1 MSGPYLAANG
11 TRVVTLDLAVPFYG
25 APTADVA
32 LATGAPLTSPVSL
45 TIANLTLSMS
55 VMLDP
60 FTGKPRVRTFAGVT
74 HARLVGG
81 AGSWPTRVSLAPYRA
96 PTGSTVLLSKVLADL
111 ATATGSSAATRE
123 RVRLAAGLDRSLGSF
138 FVPETGAPAGRLLAM
153 LAGTLWWIDATG
165 TTQIATTRTGA
176 AIRTPASIEGYD
188 GGRAWVTVATEDV
201 AGWTPG
207 ATYASQTIQT
217 GVTVEAVRVRAG
229 GEGKLR
235 IEALVA

>member
-1 MSGPYLAANG
+1 MTGPYLAANG
-11 TRVVTLDLAVPFYG
+11 ARVVTLDAAFPYLG

-32 LATGAPLTSPVSL
+32 LATGASLSSPVAL
-45 TIANLTLSMS
+45 TVGNLTVSMS

-60 FTGKPRVRTFAGVT
+60 YTGQPRSRTFAGVT

-96 PTGSTVLLSKVLADL
+96 PTGSTVLLSKVLSDL
-111 ATATGSSAATRE
+111 ANATGATTATRE
-123 RVRLAAGLDRSLGSF
+123 RVRLAAGLDRSLGAF
-138 FVPETGAPAGRLLAM
+138 YVPETGAPAGRLLAM
-153 LAGTLWWIDATG
+153 LAGALWWIDTTG
-165 TTQIATTRTGA
+165 TTQIAKTRVGA
-176 AIRTPASIEGYD
+176 AIRTAASVEGYD

-201 AGWTPG
+201 AGWMPG
-207 ATYASQTIQT
+207 ATYASPSIPI

-235 IEALVA
+235 VEALVA